1 MVRALFLYGVNCT
14 EKVWDKL
21 LPLLS
26 NWKCDVLSYPHE
38 LTKNAISLED
48 FANWVITQIR
58 GKEYDVIVGHSL
70 GGLIALKLAAESEI
84 SARTKII
91 CLDSNLKPA
100 GSFFRNLMTLEHM
113 EEFGEE
119 IGEMMANER
128 GYYSEL
134 LFKSLQEDFDY
145 TNLLKE
151 ASNSVEL
158 LLGDRNHADAMNYI
172 CELYLSEE
180 TMKKIRITFVPNCCH
195 MIMIE
200 SPKELAE
207 ILNNIMDDV
216 SMNIKDREEKRAY

>member
-1 MVRALFLYGVNCT
+1 M
-14 EKVWDKL
+14 
-21 LPLLS
+21 
-26 NWKCDVLSYPHE
+26 
-38 LTKNAISLED
+38 
-48 FANWVITQIR
+48 
-58 GKEYDVIVGHSL
+58 
-70 GGLIALKLAAESEI
+70 
-84 SARTKII
+84 
-91 CLDSNLKPA
+91 
-100 GSFFRNLMTLEHM
+100 
-113 EEFGEE
+113 
-119 IGEMMANER
+119 
-128 GYYSEL
+128 